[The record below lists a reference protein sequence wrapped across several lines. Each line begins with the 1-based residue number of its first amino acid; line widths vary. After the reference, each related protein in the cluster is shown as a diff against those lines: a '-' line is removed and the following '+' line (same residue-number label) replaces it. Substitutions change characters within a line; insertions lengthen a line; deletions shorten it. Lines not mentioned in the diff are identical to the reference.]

1 MVRSQYHGQCQQWSC
16 EVHSESCCNYT
27 VCVSGHMLP
36 FNDGIDK
43 LQIIVMPVKQ
53 CTFQHFGNMNS
64 FPPWFMTCL
73 AAAVGAPLPQDAA
86 GNQPSPCGNLMMFE
100 RTFLYCLMNMVP
112 LVELHTLS
120 QTNMQM
126 DKGALEDKLF
136 VGMVDFPLPCFLV
149 NVYIHHYNPS

>member
-53 CTFQHFGNMNS
+53 CTLQPFGNMNS
-64 FPPWFMTCL
+64 FPPWFMTCCWGSP
-73 AAAVGAPLPQDAA
+73 ATGCRRKSTQPLWQLDV
-86 GNQPSPCGNLMMFE
+86 CE